1 MPPRRAV
8 RRPLPP
14 RPAARRPRRPRRAVP
29 MPGRGNCSPWP
40 QRRSMARHAL
50 GVTEPPVAILDI
62 DNDTDTDEG

>member
-1 MPPRRAV
+1 
-8 RRPLPP
+8 
-14 RPAARRPRRPRRAVP
+14 